1 MKQFLKQFF
10 LFIIGGIIYGMIEI
24 AFRGINSTRIARRM
38 LIVGGL
44 CFTEIGLF
52 NEYPRFRPNLLTQAV
67 LGMITIT
74 TLEFISGVVINII
87 LGWNVWDYS
96 GLPLN
101 ILGQICLPFCF
112 AWLGLSVVAIFID
125 DGLRYLIFKEPL
137 PKYKIF

>member
-10 LFIIGGIIYGMIEI
+10 LFVIGGIIYGMIEI
-24 AFRGINSTRIARRM
+24 AFRGNTHWTM

-44 CFTEIGLF
+44 CFTGIGLL
-52 NEYPRFRPNLLTQAV
+52 NEYPYFRPNLLTQAV
-67 LGMITIT
+67 LGMIIIT

-112 AWLGLSVVAIFID
+112 AWLGLSIIAIFID

>member
-24 AFRGINSTRIARRM
+24 AFRGNTHWTM

-44 CFTEIGLF
+44 CFMVIGLL
-52 NEYPRFRPNLLTQAV
+52 NEYPHFRPNLLTQAV
-67 LGMITIT
+67 LGMIIIT

>member
-1 MKQFLKQFF
+1 MYYLHLFSTKQPDLNWDNPKVRNSVFDIAVALFF
-10 LFIIGGIIYGMIEI
+10 G
-24 AFRGINSTRIARRM
+24 
-38 LIVGGL
+38 IVG
-44 CFTEIGLF
+44 LF
-52 NEYPRFRPNLLTQAV
+52 FKKAGIPIAPAV
-67 LGMITIT
+67 LGMILIT
-74 TLEFISGVVINII
+74 TLEFVSGVVINII

>member
-24 AFRGINSTRIARRM
+24 AFRGNTHWTM

-44 CFTEIGLF
+44 CFTGIGLL
-52 NEYPRFRPNLLTQAV
+52 NEHPHFRPNLLTQAV
-67 LGMITIT
+67 LGMIIIT

>member
-24 AFRGINSTRIARRM
+24 AFRGNTHWTM

-44 CFTEIGLF
+44 CFMEIGLL
-52 NEYPRFRPNLLTQAV
+52 NEYPHFRPSLLSQAV
-67 LGMITIT
+67 LGMIIIT

-112 AWLGLSVVAIFID
+112 AWLGLSVVAIFVD

>member
-10 LFIIGGIIYGMIEI
+10 LFIIGGIIYGTIEI
-24 AFRGINSTRIARRM
+24 AFRGNTHWTM

-44 CFTEIGLF
+44 CFTGIRLLK
-52 NEYPRFRPNLLTQAV
+52 EYPHFRPNLLTQAV
-67 LGMITIT
+67 LGMIIIT

-101 ILGQICLPFCF
+101 ILGQICLPFCL

>member
-24 AFRGINSTRIARRM
+24 AFRGNTHWTM

-44 CFTEIGLF
+44 CFTGIGLL
-52 NEYPRFRPNLLTQAV
+52 NEYSHFRPNLLTQAV
-67 LGMITIT
+67 LGMIIIT